1 MTGIRKNAAAGR
13 YEMEID
19 GEVAFVTY
27 AERDGIIHLLHAEV
41 PRALRGRGAGSR
53 LAAGV
58 LDAIRAEGGK
68 MVPRCGFIADF
79 VHLNPAYRDL
89 VA

>member
-1 MTGIRKNAAAGR
+1 MSEVRKNVAAGR
-13 YEMEID
+13 YEMDID
-19 GEVAFVTY
+19 GEVAFVTF
-27 AERDGIIHLLHAEV
+27 AERGGTIHLLHAEV

-58 LDAIRAEGGK
+58 LDTVRGEGVK
-68 MVPRCGFIADF
+68 VVPRCGFIADF
-79 VHLNPAYRDL
+79 IRLNPAYGDL